1 MQNNTPGAAGRTLAQ
16 TSRPRATMCAEIWE
30 KVLVNTH
37 WAADRTIMLKMASKE
52 MKRIVELHRP
62 LAIVRCKS
70 CFYFVDDAGTGE
82 VRVQFMLDQLQKMT
96 VACRVCSLTMKW
108 GCFCASGPA
117 KTKVVGA
124 LALAL
129 GGCPALTRLDLTSN
143 SLGEPEAQILAGVLG
158 QCRGL
163 TYLDLK
169 HNLLSSGASI
179 AGVLS
184 GCSALQVLILTQNS
198 LGTAGSVA
206 LADSLGHSRSLT
218 HLHISSCDIRCDGIE
233 AIAGAI
239 GQCPELDALYLG
251 LNQIRD
257 RGAKSLAAVLWQCP
271 ALTVLDFSH
280 NWLGLGAGGAESL
293 ADCSEQCTAL
303 TELNLSDNDLDEV
316 VKESIRF
323 WNWRGPAAALRL

>member
-1 MQNNTPGAAGRTLAQ
+1 MQNNTPGAKHA
-16 TSRPRATMCAEIWE
+16 PMCAEIWE

-37 WAADRTIMLKMASKE
+37 WAADRTIMLMKTSKE
-52 MKRIVELHRP
+52 MTRIVELHRP
-62 LAIVRCKS
+62 LAIVRCKDGY
-70 CFYFVDDAGTGE
+70 YFVDDAGTGE
-82 VRVQFMLDQLQKMT
+82 VRCLFMLDQLQKMT
-96 VACRVCSLTMKW
+96 VACRVCSLTMNW
-108 GCFCASGPA
+108 GSFCGSGPET
-117 KTKVVGA
+117 TKVVGV

-143 SLGEPEAQILAGVLG
+143 SLGESEAQILAGVLG

-198 LGTAGSVA
+198 LYTAGSVA
-206 LADSLGHSRSLT
+206 LADVLRHCRSLT
-218 HLHISSCDIRCDGIE
+218 HLHLTCCDIRCDGME

-251 LNQIRD
+251 LNQIGA

-271 ALTVLDFSH
+271 ALTVLDLSH
-280 NWLGLGAGGAESL
+280 NRVGERGAESL

-303 TELNLSDNDLDEV
+303 THLNLSDNGLDAEV
-316 VKESIRF
+316 KQMLRF
-323 WNWRGPAAALRL
+323 WNWRGPANALLL

>member
-1 MQNNTPGAAGRTLAQ
+1 MQKTTPGAKHAII
-16 TSRPRATMCAEIWE
+16 CAEIWE

-37 WAADRTIMLKMASKE
+37 WAADRTIMLKMTSKE
-52 MKRIVELHRP
+52 MNRLVEMHRP
-62 LAIVRCKS
+62 AAIVKCKGGY
-70 CFYFVDDAGTGE
+70 CFVGESLRQHTSQETGDA
-82 VRVQFMLDQLQKMT
+82 RLLFMLDRLQKMT
-96 VACRVCSLTMKW
+96 AACRVRTLTMK
-108 GCFCASGPA
+108 FCLFFASDPA
-117 KTKVVGA
+117 KTQATHA

-129 GGCPALTRLDLTSN
+129 GGCPALTRLGLGSN
-143 SLGEPEAQILAGVLG
+143 TLGESEAQILAGVLG

-163 TYLDLK
+163 TYLDLH

-184 GCSALQVLILTQNS
+184 GCSALQTLILTQNS
-198 LGTAGSVA
+198 LGSAGSVA
-206 LADSLGHSRSLT
+206 LADVLRHCRSLT
-218 HLHISSCDIRCDGIE
+218 HLHLSVCDVRCDGLE

-271 ALTVLDFSH
+271 ALTVLDFS
-280 NWLGLGAGGAESL
+280 NNRIEEGGAESL

-303 TELNLSDNDLDEV
+303 TELNLSSNDLDAVDNERL
-316 VKESIRF
+316 RF
-323 WNWRGPAAALRL
+323 WHWRGPAAALRL